1 MLHSIIR
8 IKKRTTKRSSP
19 NMKITFPSNA
29 IRKVSALA
37 LALLTASASLTVFA
51 EGELPLA
58 QIYVSTE
65 GDDSAAGTESAP
77 LATLEAARDAVRAL
91 SREQYSGAQ
100 VIIRGGEYRRDTT
113 FKLTAEDGGSDGFSV
128 SYVAYEDET
137 PVFTGAATL
146 NPEKFTEPDEAF
158 RSLLPEESK
167 DKVLA
172 YDLAA
177 DGLDY
182 ARYERTGIHNAIL
195 PDNRIYVGDVRCTQA
210 RYPNLNRSNSISNYV
225 YATKTSNNES
235 EGYYSFYDESGRAAS
250 WSEESRK
257 NARMNGFFPIDWIQS
272 SADIVGIDEET
283 GYVVYTPT
291 NGDYGKVIQN
301 SRYAFYNVP
310 EELDAPMEYYI
321 NRDTGMLYIYLP
333 DGWQE
338 SGVTIGQSLCT
349 RMLES
354 TASNITFSGLTF
366 RGTMLDA
373 MKLTGDDITVSGC
386 RILCIGKNAIDA
398 KGKRILI
405 DSCEV
410 YNVGGNGIRIGVDK
424 EVRRANIFTDSQV
437 SNCKIH
443 AFEELD
449 RIYNPGLSLQGLGS
463 RALNNEIYDA
473 PHLGMSYVGTNIEI
487 AYNIFENLCYD
498 SSDAGAL
505 YIYDA
510 TITSGGT
517 KIHDNIVRNIIND
530 ENIYFN
536 PHGIYLDAGS
546 GGMQV
551 YSNILENVDGFGILS
566 GGPDNELCDNLF
578 INSVYQFHG
587 GNYYKVQNEHT
598 GWNGLLED
606 GTGNI
611 GTYPNGMFWQ
621 FLLSD
626 KENPGNG
633 TERWAYLN
641 PWVMLLKTTNCYD
654 LNDNYVAY
662 AYGDARV
669 RNNVFS
675 SSSKSNDVSNAAAR
689 LIVIRDNFDLTLSQ
703 ISLADLENRDYR
715 LTDDTMIYQVI
726 PGFRYCNVE
735 RVGIGK

>member
-1 MLHSIIR
+1 
-8 IKKRTTKRSSP
+8 
-19 NMKITFPSNA
+19 
-29 IRKVSALA
+29 
-37 LALLTASASLTVFA
+37 
-51 EGELPLA
+51 
-58 QIYVSTE
+58 
-65 GDDSAAGTESAP
+65 
-77 LATLEAARDAVRAL
+77 
-91 SREQYSGAQ
+91 
-100 VIIRGGEYRRDTT
+100 
-113 FKLTAEDGGSDGFSV
+113 
-128 SYVAYEDET
+128 
-137 PVFTGAATL
+137 
-146 NPEKFTEPDEAF
+146 
-158 RSLLPEESK
+158 
-167 DKVLA
+167 
-172 YDLAA
+172 
-177 DGLDY
+177 
-182 ARYERTGIHNAIL
+182 
-195 PDNRIYVGDVRCTQA
+195 
-210 RYPNLNRSNSISNYV
+210 
-225 YATKTSNNES
+225 
-235 EGYYSFYDESGRAAS
+235 
-250 WSEESRK
+250 
-257 NARMNGFFPIDWIQS
+257 
-272 SADIVGIDEET
+272 
-283 GYVVYTPT
+283 
-291 NGDYGKVIQN
+291 
-301 SRYAFYNVP
+301 
-310 EELDAPMEYYI
+310 
-321 NRDTGMLYIYLP
+321 
-333 DGWQE
+333 
-338 SGVTIGQSLCT
+338 
-349 RMLES
+349 
-354 TASNITFSGLTF
+354 
-366 RGTMLDA
+366 
-373 MKLTGDDITVSGC
+373 
-386 RILCIGKNAIDA
+386 
-398 KGKRILI
+398 
-405 DSCEV
+405 
-410 YNVGGNGIRIGVDK
+410 
-424 EVRRANIFTDSQV
+424 
-437 SNCKIH
+437 
-443 AFEELD
+443 
-449 RIYNPGLSLQGLGS
+449 
-463 RALNNEIYDA
+463 
-473 PHLGMSYVGTNIEI
+473 MSYVGTNIEI

-626 KENPGNG
+626 KENPGYG

-703 ISLADLENRDYR
+703 IGLAELENRDYR

>member
-1 MLHSIIR
+1 
-8 IKKRTTKRSSP
+8 
-19 NMKITFPSNA
+19 MKITFSSNA

-37 LALLTASASLTVFA
+37 LALLTVSASLTVFA

-58 QIYVSTE
+58 RIYVSAT
-65 GDDSAAGTESAP
+65 GDDTAAGTEEAP

-91 SREQYSGAQ
+91 PREQYSGAQ
-100 VIIRGGEYRRDTT
+100 VIIRGGEYKRSDT

-128 SYVAYEDET
+128 AYTAYEGEA

-146 NPEKFTEPDEAF
+146 DPEKFTKPDAAF
-158 RSLLPEESK
+158 SSLLPAESK

-182 ARYERTGIHNAIL
+182 TRYDRKGIHNAVL

-210 RYPNLNRSNSISNYV
+210 RYPNLNRSNSESNYV
-225 YATKTSNNES
+225 LANVTKDNADE
-235 EGYYSFYDESGRAAS
+235 EFYSFLDESGRAAT
-250 WSEESRK
+250 WSEESLK
-257 NARMNGFFPIDWIQS
+257 NARMSGFFPIDWIQS
-272 SADIVGIDEET
+272 STEVLGIDNDT
-283 GYVVYTPT
+283 GYVVYKPT
-291 NGDYGKVIQN
+291 NGDYGRVRQHA
-301 SRYAFYNVP
+301 RYAFYNVP

-321 NRDTGMLYIYLP
+321 DRGSGMLYIYLP

-349 RMLES
+349 RMVES

-373 MKLTGDDITVSGC
+373 LKLTGDDITVSDC
-386 RILCIGKNAIDA
+386 RVLCIGRNAVDA
-398 KGKRILI
+398 KGNRILI
-405 DSCEV
+405 DGCEV
-410 YNVGGNGIRIGVDK
+410 YNIGGYGIRIGVDK
-424 EVRRANIFTDSQV
+424 EVSRANIFTDSQV

-449 RIYNPGLSLQGLGS
+449 RIYNPGLSLQCLGS

-473 PHLGMSYVGTNIEI
+473 PHLGMSYIGTNIEV
-487 AYNIFENLCYD
+487 AYNLFENLCYD

-510 TITSGGT
+510 TINSGGT
-517 KIHDNIVRNIIND
+517 RIHDNIVRNIIND
-530 ENIYFN
+530 EGEFFN
-536 PHGIYLDAGS
+536 PNGIYLDAGS

-551 YSNILENVDGFGILS
+551 YSNIIENVDGCGLLS
-566 GGPDNELCDNLF
+566 GGPDNEICDNLF
-578 INSVYQFHG
+578 INSVYQFHS
-587 GNYYKVQNEHT
+587 GNYYKITSEYT

-611 GTYPNGMFWQ
+611 GTYPNGMFWEY
-621 FLLSD
+621 LLLE
-626 KENPGNG
+626 KNNPGYG

-641 PWVMLLKTTNCYD
+641 PWVMLIKTTNCYHLD
-654 LNDNYVAY
+654 DRFTAY
-662 AYGDARV
+662 SYGDSRV

-675 SSSKSNDVSNAAAR
+675 MSDKKNYISNVVSR
-689 LIVIRDNFDLTLSQ
+689 IVNFRDNYELPLSS
-703 ISLADLENRDYR
+703 IALKNLDERDYR
-715 LTDDTMIYQVI
+715 LTDDTRIYEVI
-726 PGFRYCNVE
+726 PGFTYCDVD
-735 RVGIGK
+735 RVGVGK